1 MDLSKAL
8 KIFMDNFINS
18 NDEQIYNNLKQITK
32 IQVLNNKSILFIE
45 NQLAEYFYYV
55 VDGNIKL
62 SKLTENGKE
71 TIIRIVHN
79 NEIFA
84 EATLYGRK
92 TYPVNA
98 AAINKTYLLA
108 ISIKGFQE
116 LCSKN
121 NAFVL
126 KLFITMSHQL
136 RYLVDMINDLSS
148 TDTTKRLM
156 KYLYALKEKKGNS
169 IIKLPIPKR
178 DLAMLLG
185 AAPETIS
192 RVFTKLQNDGFIKIQ
207 GREIT
212 ILKDEY

>member
-156 KYLYALKEKKGNS
+156 KYLYALKEKKR
-169 IIKLPIPKR
+169 KLNHKTSYSK
-178 DLAMLLG
+178 A
-185 AAPETIS
+185 
-192 RVFTKLQNDGFIKIQ
+192 
-207 GREIT
+207 
-212 ILKDEY
+212 

>member
-1 MDLSKAL
+1 MNLNKAL

-18 NDEQIYNNLKQITK
+18 QDEQIYNSLIQITK
-32 IQVLNNKSILFIE
+32 VQVIDNKSILFIE
-45 NQLAEYFYYV
+45 NQMADYFYYV
-55 VDGNIKL
+55 IEGNIKL

-71 TIIRIVHN
+71 TIIRIVHS

-108 ISIKGFQE
+108 VSIKGFQE

-121 NAFVL
+121 NTFVL

-148 TDTTKRLM
+148 TDTTKRLL
-156 KYLYALKEKKGNS
+156 KYLYSLKEKKGS
-169 IIKLPIPKR
+169 STIKLPIPKR

-192 RVFTKLQNDGFIKIQ
+192 RIFAKLQNDGFIKIQ
-207 GREIT
+207 GKEIT
-212 ILKDEY
+212 ILKYE